1 MSPFDLKITCL
12 CQRIK
17 INDSK
22 QLYRQNQVR
31 KPTGGEVKWAECSL
45 VIGTGYRVQVLAW
58 SSIAQ
63 TVSEWA
69 FSLLAIWFLTL
80 RLPSFE
86 SCIQQ
91 RKPTCLLSIRKMLAS
106 ARASKLTATNMY
118 IGACVCSHRLYIY
131 MYMYIYIYQ
140 FLPGYCK
147 IFPEGGKNLPERAC
161 EWVHYFTIRGE
172 YFTMCVGQ

>member
-131 MYMYIYIYQ
+131 MYMYIYISFCPDIVKYS
-140 FLPGYCK
+140 PRVEK
-147 IFPEGGKNLPERAC
+147 ICPNELASEYTILLSEGNILQ
-161 EWVHYFTIRGE
+161 
-172 YFTMCVGQ
+172 CV